1 MGILD
6 DYKAQ
11 LAEDREKEDK
21 IFPENSHLTESQREE
36 YQKRLQ
42 ELRNNANDMENVYR
56 KKMAEMRQMTEH
68 EMTDNDL
75 IKEEDIEKII
85 VKHAYCSECGEEL
98 ISNAPPMFNPFTLER
113 VCKHT
118 CTKCGAIFNLEYAYP
133 RLAFINNKGE
143 EIPAFTR

>member
-6 DYKAQ
+6 EYKAQ
-11 LAEDREKEDK
+11 LANDREREDK
-21 IFPENSHLTESQREE
+21 LFPEDSQLNESQREE
-36 YQKRLQ
+36 YEKRLQ
-42 ELRNNANDMENVYR
+42 ELRHSSDDMENVYR
-56 KKMAEMRQMTEH
+56 KKMLEMKQMTET
-68 EMTDNDL
+68 EMGEKDL
-75 IKEEDIEKII
+75 IKEEDIEKVI

-98 ISNAPPMFNPFTLER
+98 ISNAPPMFNPFTFER

-143 EIPAFTR
+143 EIPAFGR